1 MDCFVFQ
8 RFFQLARREMLQ
20 EEFFIAHVLPIFP
33 LIDTP
38 LKLKWEHVIHPAK
51 IYFALWISYLIE
63 LIKMTGQI
71 KTTNLKT
78 VFPKGTFEDV
88 VIV

>member
-1 MDCFVFQ
+1 M
-8 RFFQLARREMLQ
+8 
-20 EEFFIAHVLPIFP
+20 FP

-51 IYFALWISYLIE
+51 IYFILFKDQIYLIRGS
-63 LIKMTGQI
+63 KNGQI

-78 VFPKGTFEDV
+78 VFSPKGTFGNV
-88 VIV
+88 